1 MLGNFLSLPNHSFS
15 RQHLTWLSWEP
26 AAFLNVSRGPGKEK
40 KSQNLGFVIGKAHRG
55 KKVEEMR
62 VFKSFI
68 DESSSGTLQLS
79 TRKKV
84 TKM

>member
-1 MLGNFLSLPNHSFS
+1 MFQEGL
-15 RQHLTWLSWEP
+15 
-26 AAFLNVSRGPGKEK
+26 EK

-68 DESSSGTLQLS
+68 DESSSGIVKVILYKSRGELS
-79 TRKKV
+79 L
-84 TKM
+84 

>member
-1 MLGNFLSLPNHSFS
+1 MATSNMAELGA
-15 RQHLTWLSWEP
+15 T
-26 AAFLNVSRGPGKEK
+26 AAFLNVSRGPGK

-79 TRKKV
+79 TRK
-84 TKM
+84 